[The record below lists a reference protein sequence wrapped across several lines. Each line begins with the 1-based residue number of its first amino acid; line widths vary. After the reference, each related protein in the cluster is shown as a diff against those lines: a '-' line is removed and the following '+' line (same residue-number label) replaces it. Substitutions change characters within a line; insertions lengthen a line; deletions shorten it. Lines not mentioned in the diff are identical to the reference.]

1 MHSQCLDHL
10 LLVSLCNLEVVKQT
24 HPHTVKHIIVYSTET
39 YQEFERGV
47 TDGIYYLTFL
57 NASVSP
63 STSNF
68 NDFFFSQQTVDL
80 YPAFDRDNPVAD
92 PAAAVSIADNETLG
106 LVTTTDGASPT
117 PNEDTQRSQLLR
129 SLHNSSY

>member
-1 MHSQCLDHL
+1 M
-10 LLVSLCNLEVVKQT
+10 KQT
-24 HPHTVKHIIVYSTET
+24 HQHIDKTYYIFEQKHIKNLKEGTA
-39 YQEFERGV
+39 
-47 TDGIYYLTFL
+47 DGIYYLTFL

-92 PAAAVSIADNETLG
+92 PSPAVSVADNETLG

-117 PNEDTQRSQLLR
+117 PNEDTKLSITKETAQFFLLEQKIT
-129 SLHNSSY
+129 

>member
-1 MHSQCLDHL
+1 MDKDAFP
-10 LLVSLCNLEVVKQT
+10 VPRPPITGFVVEPRSSET
-24 HPHTVKHIIVYSTET
+24 NSPAYSKTYYLYSVET
-39 YQEFERGV
+39 YQVFERGV
-47 TDGIYYLTFL
+47 TDGVYYLTFL

-92 PAAAVSIADNETLG
+92 PAAAVSIADNDILG
-106 LVTTTDGASPT
+106 KVTTTDGAQPVSYTHLTLPT
-117 PNEDTQRSQLLR
+117 IYSV
-129 SLHNSSY
+129 